1 MSNGWSKQN
10 YKNHIKLKEINMDSL
25 ETDQVENEIEIV
37 VEGGMVVEV
46 NGLPSDWVFYI
57 TDHDCEFENE

>member
-1 MSNGWSKQN
+1 
-10 YKNHIKLKEINMDSL
+10 MDSL

>member
-1 MSNGWSKQN
+1 MKLEWIASQQ
-10 YKNHIKLKEINMDSL
+10 YLELKEINMDSSN
-25 ETDQVENEIEIV
+25 TDQVEKEIEIV

-46 NGLPSDWVFYI
+46 NGLPSNWVFYI